1 MPNSTLFPR
10 RTGNYCC
17 LQSVPL
23 HPLHLP
29 HGLVAADVAD
39 LQAQG
44 LPLAGDGAVPEV
56 LGLHAVAD
64 DVAQLACCPFE

>member
-1 MPNSTLFPR
+1 MSN
-10 RTGNYCC
+10 
-17 LQSVPL
+17 
-23 HPLHLP
+23 LP

-56 LGLHAVAD
+56 FVLDAGED
-64 DVAQLACCPFE
+64 DIALLACCPFE